1 MAMTRSA
8 FLLLGLWLLMTA
20 TDIHAATVN
29 VFAASSLAD
38 ALKEIA
44 TPYQKESGDKLA
56 FNFAGS
62 NVLARQIE
70 EGAPADLFFSADEI
84 RMDQLEK
91 SARIVTETRTN
102 LLGNSLV
109 VITARDSRLRIPTI
123 DELSSNSVRRI
134 AVADPKAVPAGIYA
148 RTHLSKLGLWAA
160 VAPKVVPTDD
170 ARAALAAVESGNIEA
185 GIVYKTDAALSK
197 KVKIALEIPAG
208 SGPSIRYP
216 VAVVKGAK
224 ESDAAIRLLRHLRSD
239 AAAKVFRKHGFLVL
253 P

>member
-1 MAMTRSA
+1 MTPTRPL
-8 FLLLGLWLLMTA
+8 FLALWLVTTA
-20 TDIHAATVN
+20 ITSHSATIR
-29 VFAASSLAD
+29 VFAASSVAD
-38 ALKEIA
+38 ALKEITTA
-44 TPYQKESGDKLA
+44 YQNESGDKIA

-70 EGAPADLFFSADEI
+70 EGAPADVFVSADEI

-91 SARIVTETRTN
+91 AGRIASETRTN

-123 DELSSNSVRRI
+123 AELSSNTVKRI
-134 AVADPKAVPAGIYA
+134 AVADPKAVPAGVYA
-148 RTHLSKLGLWAA
+148 RNHLTKLGLWSA
-160 VAPKVVPTDD
+160 VEPKVVPTDD
-170 ARAALAAVESGNIEA
+170 ARAALAAVESGNIEV

-197 KVKIALEIPAG
+197 KVQVALEIPAS

-216 VAVVKGAK
+216 VAVVKGSK
-224 ESDAAIRLLRHLRSD
+224 ESKAAIRFLRYLQSQ